1 MKRIIIILIA
11 FLMIEFLIV
20 NDSIKSPDL
29 AHTEPSVIE
38 TTLPEVTILATEPST
53 EPPTEPPV
61 EPTVP
66 SDLTMPT
73 ESVEPT
79 ESFDD
84 FEAEWSDEAIYLA
97 KTIWGEARG
106 LSEEGWE
113 KVAWCILNRVDDP
126 RFPNNIIDVITA
138 PNQFH
143 GYSSSYPCED
153 EMYELALNT
162 IWKWQAEKRGEE
174 VERLLGKEYIFF
186 SANKDGTDNIYR
198 TEW

>member
-1 MKRIIIILIA
+1 MKRIIIVLIA
-11 FLMIEFLIV
+11 FLMAEFLIV
-20 NDSIKSPDL
+20 GGGIKSPDL
-29 AHTEPSVIE
+29 APTESSVIE
-38 TTLPEVTILATEPST
+38 TTLPEVTILATEP
-53 EPPTEPPV
+53 PTEPP
-61 EPTVP
+61 
-66 SDLTMPT
+66 MPT
-73 ESVEPT
+73 ESIEPT

-84 FEAEWSDEAIYLA
+84 FESKWSDEAVYLA

-106 LSEEGWE
+106 LSKEGWE
-113 KVAWCILNRVDDP
+113 KVVWCILNRVDDP

-143 GYSSSYPCED
+143 GYSSSYPCKD

-174 VERLLGKEYIFF
+174 VERLLEKEYVFF